1 MVRERKT
8 KKRQKSALEKL
19 IVKRRKSALEKL
31 ARTQTQD
38 LAR

>member
-19 IVKRRKSALEKL
+19 IIKRRKAALENS
-31 ARTQTQD
+31 
-38 LAR
+38 